1 MLPKFPPDD
10 RPHNYLFLW
19 QPGNL
24 MRRLPGTR
32 QPAIF
37 LSRQMAGGPEAQRLS
52 GAAGWVVVGP
62 AVSPPFRQPRGF
74 GLGLGHLA
82 WGWEPHSTTA
92 SQATTTTIRSPRLCL
107 ERDPTSQSRR
117 HPPQNLRICYHRRND
132 TSRIVSTGHS
142 PAPEQPEPIVASPAQ
157 PAATMETFKALFVKP
172 DPQTQVRKCN
182 ALVRSNIRKL
192 DRDIVAV
199 KQVEAKTKNLIIQ
212 ADRRGQR
219 DPARAKQAQ
228 LEIRRFAGELVRT
241 RRTSAR
247 LITSKAQLNSVQMQ
261 VNEAFAVR
269 KIEGSIRASVGIM
282 KDVNTL
288 IRLPELAGTMQ
299 ELSMELMKAGI
310 IEEMVEDV
318 LPSDPDMIMEDDEG
332 EVDKVLGEIL
342 KDRKEPKLP
351 TVPLTEPQ
359 KKVEEEDEEE
369 EDAEAM
375 MDQMRNRLE
384 ALRS

>member
-1 MLPKFPPDD
+1 MLTDAP
-10 RPHNYLFLW
+10 
-19 QPGNL
+19 
-24 MRRLPGTR
+24 
-32 QPAIF
+32 
-37 LSRQMAGGPEAQRLS
+37 SQM
-52 GAAGWVVVGP
+52 
-62 AVSPPFRQPRGF
+62 
-74 GLGLGHLA
+74 
-82 WGWEPHSTTA
+82 
-92 SQATTTTIRSPRLCL
+92 
-107 ERDPTSQSRR
+107 
-117 HPPQNLRICYHRRND
+117 
-132 TSRIVSTGHS
+132 
-142 PAPEQPEPIVASPAQ
+142 
-157 PAATMETFKALFVKP
+157 
-172 DPQTQVRKCN
+172 RKCN

-199 KQVEAKTKNLIIQ
+199 KQVEAKTKNLILQ
-212 ADRRGQR
+212 ADRRSQR

-228 LEIRRFAGELVRT
+228 QEIRLFARELVRT

-310 IEEMVEDV
+310 IEEMVEDT
-318 LPSDPDMIMEDDEG
+318 LPSDPDMLMEDDEAEG

-351 TVPLTEPQ
+351 TVPLAEPQ
-359 KKVEEEDEEE
+359 KKVEEEEEEE